1 MGLLKFLIKDDVFA
15 GELEGGGEEVVF
27 VGLLLVVLLVE
38 IPLELLEVFI
48 EHVLAAELVPSS
60 EVVDFHV
67 GQYAMPLEYPV
78 HLFLLAPDDIPV
90 VVPSLLPL
98 SIDEPIV
105 DAVFESGFEFDAG
118 PALLIVYGGVG

>member
-38 IPLELLEVFI
+38 VPLELLEVFI

-60 EVVDFHV
+60 EVVYLHV
-67 GQYAMPLEYPV
+67 GQDAVPLEYPV
-78 HLFLLAPDDIPV
+78 HLFLLAPDYIPV

-105 DAVFESGFEFDAG
+105 DAVFESSFEFDAR